1 MQFPHHRQANTP
13 AKQPCHPWAQTRLC
27 SRGRGFFHICIILP
41 SDFLMSDCSE
51 PGTMLC
57 SLGTEILALTLLH
70 IMTLARILE
79 LSGTQFVHLG
89 DGHDRGLSC
98 PSL

>member
-1 MQFPHHRQANTP
+1 
-13 AKQPCHPWAQTRLC
+13 
-27 SRGRGFFHICIILP
+27 
-41 SDFLMSDCSE
+41 MSDCSE